1 MKKIFALI
9 IVALAFVLGG
19 LACSVTSAD
28 KTTQTDITKGADSND
43 GNNASQAKAN
53 EQAKP
58 ESKEATPAKSVA
70 AKDKSACLKARID
83 RKKLVAEQTF
93 VFDYEPFRNACF
105 VTFGNL
111 EQMMDDR
118 DLPRG
123 STFYIYRDGE
133 QIYEFADAFDG
144 QTGCW
149 VEGVGFEDLNGDGKT
164 EVIIAGRCLGA
175 KDSYTSNA
183 VYLNV
188 RDDFQ
193 VNAEQSRLIENFKTV
208 KEISAY
214 VKKNKSKF
222 F

>member
-1 MKKIFALI
+1 MNKIFVFI
-9 IVALAFVLGG
+9 IAALAFALGG
-19 LACSVTSAD
+19 IACSVNR
-28 KTTQTDITKGADSND
+28 TTQAEQPKANDSKAE
-43 GNNASQAKAN
+43 NNAVQAKAN
-53 EQAKP
+53 EPAKS
-58 ESKEATPAKSVA
+58 ESTEATPAKTVA
-70 AKDKSACLKARID
+70 PKDKSACLKARLD
-83 RKKLVAEQTF
+83 RKKLIADQTF
-93 VFDYEPFRNACF
+93 VFDYEPFPKSCF

-111 EQMMDDR
+111 DEMMDDK

-149 VEGVGFEDLNGDGKT
+149 VEGVGFEDLNDDGKT
-164 EVIIAGRCLGA
+164 EVIVAGRCLGA

-183 VYLNV
+183 VYINSG
-188 RDDFQ
+188 DDFQ
-193 VNAEQSRLIENFKTV
+193 TSAEQNRLIENFKTI
-208 KEISAY
+208 KEISAF

>member
-1 MKKIFALI
+1 MNKFIAFL
-9 IVALAFVLGG
+9 IVAVTLVLSGI
-19 LACSVTSAD
+19 ACSVNRV
-28 KTTQTDITKGADSND
+28 TQAEPPKANDSKAE
-43 GNNASQAKAN
+43 NNTAQAKTN
-53 EQAKP
+53 EQSKS
-58 ESKEATPAKSVA
+58 ESTEATPAKKVE
-70 AKDKSACLKARID
+70 AKDKSACLKARLD
-83 RKKLVAEQTF
+83 RKKLVADQTF
-93 VFDYEPFRNACF
+93 VFDYEPFQKSCF

-111 EQMMDDR
+111 DEMMDDK

-183 VYLNV
+183 VYINNG
-188 RDDFQ
+188 DDFQ
-193 VNAEQSRLIENFKTV
+193 TDAEQNRLIENFKTV
-208 KEISAY
+208 KEISAF

>member
-1 MKKIFALI
+1 MNKFIAFL
-9 IVALAFVLGG
+9 IVALTLAFSGI
-19 LACSVTSAD
+19 ACSVNRA
-28 KTTQTDITKGADSND
+28 TQAEPPKANDSKAES
-43 GNNASQAKAN
+43 NAAQAKAN
-53 EQAKP
+53 EQSKS
-58 ESKEATPAKSVA
+58 ESTQATPSKKVEV
-70 AKDKSACLKARID
+70 KDKSACLKARLD
-83 RKKLVAEQTF
+83 RKKLVADQTF

-111 EQMMDDR
+111 DEMMDDK

-133 QIYEFADAFDG
+133 QVYEFPDAFDG

-164 EVIIAGRCLGA
+164 EVVIAGRCLGA
-175 KDSYTSNA
+175 KDSYPSNA
-183 VYLNV
+183 VYLNI

-193 VNAEQSRLIENFKTV
+193 INPEQSRLIENFKTV
-208 KEISAY
+208 KEISAF
-214 VKKNKSKF
+214 VRKNKNKF